1 MMRGIA
7 VSPGI
12 AIGRVF
18 LKAEQNLD
26 FEEKTVTSAE
36 KELARLTV
44 ALKQAESELK
54 ELIVNIGQ
62 KLGQKEAE
70 IFESHLMLVDDPELI
85 EPIKEKIRDKKIN
98 AEAAIAQTIN
108 FFSQMF
114 AELDDDYIKAREA
127 DIKDVGKRLIR
138 TLGGQGKS
146 TTELEENTI
155 VVAIDLS
162 PSDTAQIDTAKVLG
176 FVTQEGSRTSHT
188 AIMARSLGIPAVVG
202 VGKELSIS
210 IKQGRLV
217 SGQTIIVD
225 GNGGQV
231 FINPD
236 FETEH
241 EYQQKREKYQQ
252 EQERLKKYKNKEA
265 LSKDGKKVEVCGNIG
280 NIGDI
285 DSILEHG
292 GQGIGLFRTEFLY
305 MDRDMDRDT
314 LPSEKEQFKVY
325 RQAAEKMDGK
335 PVVIRTLDIGGD
347 KELPCL
353 NLPKEMNPFL
363 GYRAIR
369 ICLDQPDIFKTQL
382 KAILAASNYGNIKI
396 MYPMVSSV
404 DEVKSANRILWE
416 CKKELA
422 KEGKGYSQDLEVGIM
437 VEVPAAV
444 MEADIIAQ
452 EVDFFSIGTND
463 LIQYTIAVDRVNEKV
478 AQMYTPYHPAVLKL
492 IKKTIDSAHQ
502 AGIWVGMCGE
512 AAADELLLPFLLG
525 VGLDEFSMSAVSILR
540 IKELLSKWTVEEA
553 AEISK
558 RVLKLQS
565 AEKIKKFLLELAR

>member
-1 MMRGIA
+1 MQGIA
-7 VSPGI
+7 ASPGI

-18 LKAEQNLD
+18 LKAEDNIE
-26 FEEKTVTSAE
+26 FKEKTIDDIE
-36 KELARLTV
+36 KELKRLSI
-44 ALKQAESELK
+44 ALENAKIELK
-54 ELIVNIGQ
+54 KLMEETSE

-70 IFESHLMLVDDPELI
+70 VFEAHLMLVDDLELI
-85 EPIKEKIRDKKIN
+85 EPIKEKIKDEKIN

-114 AELDDDYIKAREA
+114 AELDDEYIKAREA

-138 TLGGQGKS
+138 ILSGQGKS

-162 PSDTAQIDTAKVLG
+162 PSDTAQLDTAKVFG

-202 VGKELSIS
+202 VGKELSVS

-280 NIGDI
+280 NIRDI
-285 DSILEHG
+285 ESILEYG

-305 MDRDMDRDT
+305 MDRDT
-314 LPSEKEQFKVY
+314 LPSEKEQFEVY
-325 RQAAEKMDGK
+325 RQVAEKMDGK

-553 AEISK
+553 DEISK

>member
-18 LKAEQNLD
+18 LKTEQNLD
-26 FEEKTVTSAE
+26 FAEKTVTSAE
-36 KELARLTV
+36 KELARLAV

-62 KLGQKEAE
+62 KLGHEEAE
-70 IFESHLMLVDDPELI
+70 IFESHLMLIDDPELI
-85 EPIKEKIRDKKIN
+85 EPIKEKIKDEKIN

-114 AELDDDYIKAREA
+114 AELDDEYIKAREA

-138 TLGGQGKS
+138 ILSGQGKS
-146 TTELEENTI
+146 TTELEENTV

-162 PSDTAQIDTAKVLG
+162 PSDTAQLDTAKVLG

-202 VGKELSIS
+202 VGKELSVS

-280 NIGDI
+280 NIRDI
-285 DSILEHG
+285 ESILEHG

-305 MDRDMDRDT
+305 MDRDT

-325 RQAAEKMDGK
+325 RQVAEKMDGK

-353 NLPKEMNPFL
+353 DLPKEMNPFL

-525 VGLDEFSMSAVSILR
+525 VGLDEFSMGAVSILR

-553 AEISK
+553 AEVSK
-558 RVLKLQS
+558 RVLKLHS
-565 AEKIKKFLLELAR
+565 PDGIEDYLLKVAR

>member
-1 MMRGIA
+1 MQGIA
-7 VSPGI
+7 ASPGI

-18 LKAEQNLD
+18 LKAEDNIE
-26 FEEKTVTSAE
+26 FKEKTIDNIE
-36 KELARLTV
+36 KELKRLSI
-44 ALKQAESELK
+44 ALENAKIELK
-54 ELIVNIGQ
+54 KLMEKTSE
-62 KLGQKEAE
+62 KLGQDEAE

-85 EPIKEKIRDKKIN
+85 EPIKEKIKDEKIN
-98 AEAAIAQTIN
+98 VEAAIAQTIN

-114 AELDDDYIKAREA
+114 AELDDEYIKAREA
-127 DIKDVGKRLIR
+127 DIKDIGKRLIR
-138 TLGGQGKS
+138 ILSGQGKS
-146 TTELEENTI
+146 TTELEENTV

-162 PSDTAQIDTAKVLG
+162 PSDTAQLDTAKVLG

-202 VGKELSIS
+202 VGKELFAS
-210 IKQGRLV
+210 IKQGRFV

-236 FETEH
+236 FETEY

-280 NIGDI
+280 NIRDI
-285 DSILEHG
+285 ESILEQG

-305 MDRDMDRDT
+305 MDRDT
-314 LPSEKEQFKVY
+314 LPSEKEQFEVY
-325 RQAAEKMDGK
+325 RQVAKKMDGK

-565 AEKIKKFLLELAR
+565 AEKIKKFLLKVAR

>member
-1 MMRGIA
+1 MRGIA

-18 LKAEQNLD
+18 LKTEQNLD
-26 FEEKTVTSAE
+26 FAEKTVTSAE
-36 KELARLTV
+36 KELARLAV

-62 KLGQKEAE
+62 KLGHEEAE
-70 IFESHLMLVDDPELI
+70 IFESHLMLIDDPELI
-85 EPIKEKIRDKKIN
+85 EPIKEKIKDEKIN

-114 AELDDDYIKAREA
+114 AELDDEYIKAREA

-138 TLGGQGKS
+138 ILSGQGKS
-146 TTELEENTI
+146 TTELEENTV

-162 PSDTAQIDTAKVLG
+162 PSDTAQLDTAKVLG

-202 VGKELSIS
+202 VGKELSVS

-280 NIGDI
+280 NIRDI
-285 DSILEHG
+285 ESILEHG

-305 MDRDMDRDT
+305 MDRDT

-325 RQAAEKMDGK
+325 RQVAEKMDGK

-353 NLPKEMNPFL
+353 DLPKEMNPFL

-525 VGLDEFSMSAVSILR
+525 VGLDEFSMGAVSILR

-553 AEISK
+553 AEVSK
-558 RVLKLQS
+558 RVLKLHS
-565 AEKIKKFLLELAR
+565 PDGIEDYLLKVAR